1 MTHEGKL
8 QRLLICVLVNPRR
21 IRCFVAHFT
30 VDSRSTSSRRRRTIM
45 LFVTHIIIA
54 YIESKVI
61 TSLPT
66 SPSPT
71 QLSLHPSQTQPQSS
85 INQPIEHPP
94 LSTNPHH
101 HALDNNHINHINHI
115 NHSHPNANPDPAP
128 LPDPRPHPPNPPRRI
143 ILWTTLSTTTTIVLV
158 KTNAEPWAY
167 LLCIAGVFL
176 YVIITGFRRKYY
188 KVSPKSSRDNGG
200 NNRRARR
207 RVR

>member
-1 MTHEGKL
+1 
-8 QRLLICVLVNPRR
+8 
-21 IRCFVAHFT
+21 
-30 VDSRSTSSRRRRTIM
+30 M

-128 LPDPRPHPPNPPRRI
+128 LPDPRPHPPNPLPTHTTSPHHSLDHPLNNDHNRPRQNQRR
-143 ILWTTLSTTTTIVLV
+143 TLGLLALHRRSLSLRYNYRVSAQVLQSV
-158 KTNAEPWAY
+158 A
-167 LLCIAGVFL
+167 
-176 YVIITGFRRKYY
+176 
-188 KVSPKSSRDNGG
+188 
-200 NNRRARR
+200 
-207 RVR
+207 

>member
-128 LPDPRPHPPNPPRRI
+128 LPDPRPHPPNPLPTHTTSPHHSLDHPLNNDHNRPRQNQRR
-143 ILWTTLSTTTTIVLV
+143 TLGLLALHRRSLSLRYNYRVSAQVLQSV
-158 KTNAEPWAY
+158 A
-167 LLCIAGVFL
+167 
-176 YVIITGFRRKYY
+176 
-188 KVSPKSSRDNGG
+188 
-200 NNRRARR
+200 
-207 RVR
+207 